1 MKLIGEVQEAGYVL
15 AILDFIKN
23 NEESIDF
30 DKLKL
35 KFELHAIAWLLE
47 NDLLLTD
54 ICTFGNSKES
64 RVWVGPRAKSLYKV
78 SWEKRMEIIKSI
90 DEAEE

>member
-1 MKLIGEVQEAGYVL
+1 MGLIGEVQEAGYVL
-15 AILDFIKN
+15 AILDFIKG
-23 NEESIDF
+23 NEESVDF

-35 KFELHAIAWLLE
+35 KFELHAIACLLGNE
-47 NDLLLTD
+47 LLMTD
-54 ICTFGNSKES
+54 TCTFGNSKES
-64 RVWVGPRAKSLYKV
+64 RVGLGTRAKNLYEV